1 MSPVAIARPGLM
13 DGKTLA
19 VAWRH
24 ALAEVVVSWTRAEGR
39 APGLAVV
46 RVGDDPAS
54 AVYVRQ
60 KTLAAREAGFEVAD
74 VVLPESATQDQMLAT
89 LRDLGTRS
97 DLDGLMLQLPV
108 PGHLDTDALL
118 EAIPPE
124 RDVDGLGVW
133 QAGRLALGAP
143 DLRPCTPAGIM
154 ALLHAHG
161 VALAGSRALVIG
173 RSRIVGRPMAQLL
186 LGADATVTVA
196 HSRSRDLAE
205 RVAEADVV
213 VVAAGRPGFL
223 SGEVFAPGAVV
234 IDVGIHPKPGGG
246 LLGDVDWGGEAPD
259 VAAWTP
265 VPGGVGPMTVTM
277 LLVNTWQAHG
287 RREGHPPLAEPVPA

>member
-1 MSPVAIARPGLM
+1 M
-13 DGKTLA
+13 DGKALS
-19 VAWRH
+19 VAWRD
-24 ALAEVVVSWTRAEGR
+24 ALARAVAAWTKAGGR
-39 APGLAVV
+39 PPGLAVV

-60 KTLAAREAGFEVAD
+60 KTLAAREAGFEVSD
-74 VVLPESATQDQMLAT
+74 VVLNESATQEQVLAA
-89 LRDLGTRS
+89 LGELGARS
-97 DLDGLMLQLPV
+97 DVDGLMLQLPV
-108 PGHLDTDALL
+108 PGHLVTDALL

-133 QAGRLALGAP
+133 QAGRLGIGAP

-154 ALLHAHG
+154 ALLEAHG
-161 VALAGSRALVIG
+161 IVLAGARALVIG

-196 HSRSRDLAE
+196 HSRSRDLPD
-205 RVAEADVV
+205 RIAEAEVV

-223 SGEVFAPGAVV
+223 PGTAFAPGAVV

-246 LLGDVDWGGEAPD
+246 LVGDVDWGGQAPA

-287 RREGHPPLAEPVPA
+287 RREGHPPLAAPVAS